1 MTTKIAWAA
10 ALLLTTAISTQ
21 AQTPAPATATPST
34 ATPTSPAMAP
44 KSQSAVPEAQP
55 GKSAPMAASSTAD
68 LSKSDK
74 SFIDKAAAGGLAEV
88 QAAQLAE
95 QKSQDAKVKEFAE
108 KMVTD
113 HTANNKQL
121 ASLAQQ
127 KGVDVPTALDAK
139 DQKQLDKLS
148 ALDGAKFDK
157 AYLKAQVKDHEAML
171 KLLQREAKSGKD
183 ADLKSFAEQTIPAV
197 QDHLT
202 MAKSDSAS

>member
-10 ALLLTTAISTQ
+10 ALLLTTAISAN
-21 AQTPAPATATPST
+21 AQTPAPST
-34 ATPTSPAMAP
+34 ATPTSPSMAP
-44 KSQSAVPEAQP
+44 TSPTSVPEAMP
-55 GKSAPMAASSTAD
+55 GKSAPMAASTTAD
-68 LSKSDK
+68 LSKADK
-74 SFIDKAAAGGLAEV
+74 MFIDKAAAGGMAEV
-88 QAAQLAE
+88 QAAQLAQ

-127 KGVDVPTALDAK
+127 KGVEVPSALDAK

-202 MAKSDSAS
+202 MAKTDSAS

>member
-95 QKSQDAKVKEFAE
+95 QKSQDAKVKEFAQQ
-108 KMVTD
+108 MITD
-113 HTANNKQL
+113 HTANNQQL
-121 ASLAQQ
+121 TTLAQQ
-127 KGVDVPTALDAK
+127 KGVTVPTALDDK
-139 DQKQLDKLS
+139 DQKDIDKLTK
-148 ALDGAKFDK
+148 LDGKKFDK
-157 AYLKAQVKDHEAML
+157 AYLKAQVKGHEDML
-171 KLLQREAKSGKD
+171 KLMQKEAKNGKD
-183 ADLKSFAEQTIPAV
+183 ADLKSFADTTSAAV
-197 QDHLT
+197 QKHLD
-202 MAKSDSAS
+202 MAKSDSAM

>member
-10 ALLLTTAISTQ
+10 ALLLTTAISAQ
-21 AQTPAPATATPST
+21 AQTPAPST
-34 ATPTSPAMAP
+34 ATPPSPAMAP
-44 KSQSAVPEAQP
+44 TSPTAVPEAMP
-55 GKSAPMAASSTAD
+55 GKSAPMAASTTAD
-68 LSKSDK
+68 LSKADK

-127 KGVDVPTALDAK
+127 KGVEVPTAIDAK

-148 ALDGAKFDK
+148 SLDGAKFDK
-157 AYLKAQVKDHEAML
+157 AYLKGQVKDHENML

-183 ADLKSFAEQTIPAV
+183 ADLKSFAEQTIPTV

-202 MAKSDSAS
+202 MAKSNGAS

>member
-10 ALLLTTAISTQ
+10 ALLLTTTIGAY
-21 AQTPAPATATPST
+21 AQTPAPST
-34 ATPTSPAMAP
+34 AMAP
-44 KSQSAVPEAQP
+44 PASATVPEAMP
-55 GKSAPMAASSTAD
+55 GKSAPMATSKTAD
-68 LSKSDK
+68 LSKSDTA
-74 SFIDKAAAGGLAEV
+74 FIDKAAAGGMAEV
-88 QAAQLAE
+88 QAAQLAQ
-95 QKSQDAKVKEFAE
+95 QKSQDSKVKEFAD

-121 ASLAQQ
+121 ASLAEQ
-127 KGVDVPTALDAK
+127 KGVEVPTALDTK

-148 ALDGAKFDK
+148 TLDGAKFDK

-197 QDHLT
+197 QEHLT
-202 MAKSDSAS
+202 MAKTDSKG